1 MSKHFLEIQKGNFV
15 ASEKNKV
22 NDVNLIIEEQGQII
36 SLLGPSGIG
45 KTTLLSV
52 LCGLQIPTEGS
63 IRYNDISLYSL
74 SENKIDEF
82 RGKQLGI
89 VFQSFNLI
97 NAFTIKQNLQIA
109 NTAEGSQDTDHLY
122 DLLER
127 VVLADKSHI
136 KVSNLSIGEKQR
148 VAVARAFIGQPKW
161 IFCDEPTSSLDDKN
175 TDIITNLI
183 KEESLR
189 HKASLILITH
199 DKRVQSILNFNEIL
213 RLGEVL

>member
-1 MSKHFLEIQKGNFV
+1 MLPLVG
-15 ASEKNKV
+15 
-22 NDVNLIIEEQGQII
+22 L
-36 SLLGPSGIG
+36 G
-45 KTTLLSV
+45 KTTLLSI
-52 LCGLQIPTEGS
+52 LCGLQIPTKGS
-63 IRYNDISLYSL
+63 ICYNDTSLYSL

-109 NTAEGSQDTDHLY
+109 NTAEGSQDTDNLY

-127 VVLADKSHI
+127 VGLADKSHI

-161 IFCDEPTSSLDDKN
+161 IFCDETTSSLDDKN

>member
-1 MSKHFLEIQKGNFV
+1 MLICENLSFSIDGHKLLSNIDFKIKK
-15 ASEKNKV
+15 EK
-22 NDVNLIIEEQGQII
+22 DLLIT
-36 SLLGPSGIG
+36 GPSGIG
-45 KTTLLSV
+45 KTTLLSI

-82 RGKQLGI
+82 RGKHLGI

-127 VVLADKSHI
+127 VGLADKSHI

-213 RLGEVL
+213 RLGEGL

>member
-1 MSKHFLEIQKGNFV
+1 MLICENLSFSIDGHKLFSNIDIKIKK
-15 ASEKNKV
+15 EK
-22 NDVNLIIEEQGQII
+22 DLLIT
-36 SLLGPSGIG
+36 GPSGIG

-82 RGKQLGI
+82 RGKHLGI

-127 VVLADKSHI
+127 VGLADKSHI

>member
-1 MSKHFLEIQKGNFV
+1 MLICENISFSIDGHKLLSNIDFKIKK
-15 ASEKNKV
+15 EK
-22 NDVNLIIEEQGQII
+22 DLLIT
-36 SLLGPSGIG
+36 GPSGIG

-82 RGKQLGI
+82 RGKHLGI

-127 VVLADKSHI
+127 VGLADKSHI